1 MTPAQKARRQRLR
14 AATCSIHGFGRN
26 QLGQLMFGRHVEEI
40 ARTVEEALERKEGG
54 TSRGSPLVAARAKAN
69 GRA

>member
-1 MTPAQKARRQRLR
+1 MTPAQTARRQRLR

-40 ARTVEEALERKEGG
+40 ARTVEEALERKGGRHVARIATCRRPGEG
-54 TSRGSPLVAARAKAN
+54 
-69 GRA
+69 